1 MLILTNPLH
10 SLRKT
15 RLFQRLLKS
24 RLNKPK
30 HYDLGYEHSVAL
42 RPLTH
47 ASIIW
52 RNKDLEPNIRR
63 LVKSVIYQLDKS
75 KDRGC
80 FIDVG
85 ANVGMYSWE
94 VFKNSPQRKIL
105 AFEPDPL
112 NFELLEITLKEYD
125 FGNMEIYP
133 FALSNKN
140 QKVSFFQDT
149 ITSATGNICGSDKT
163 WIENYLGI
171 NASKIPIEAK
181 RLDSFKGEELV
192 PSLMKVD
199 VEGHELK
206 VLEGAEA
213 IIAQTK
219 PIMIIESFPPKQ
231 KNVLNLLNQ
240 YGYKVYDA
248 DLSSAINKNT
258 LNLFAWHPRGPLD
271 EKFIQRVIG
280 R

>member
-1 MLILTNPLH
+1 MLILSNPLH

-15 RLFQRLLKS
+15 KLFQRLLTT

-30 HYDLGYEHSVAL
+30 LYDLGFEHRVAL

-52 RNKDLEPNIRR
+52 RNENLESNIRR
-63 LVKSVIYQLDKS
+63 LTKSVVHHLDKS
-75 KDRGC
+75 RDKGC

-85 ANVGMYSWE
+85 ANIGMYSWE
-94 VFKNSPQRKIL
+94 VFKNSPKRKIL

-112 NFELLEITLKEYD
+112 NFELLEKTLKGYD
-125 FGNMEIYP
+125 FGKMEIYP

-163 WIENYLGI
+163 WIENYLGT
-171 NASKIPIEAK
+171 NTSKISIETK
-181 RLDSFKGEELV
+181 RLDSFKGEELF
-192 PSLMKVD
+192 PSLIKID
-199 VEGHELK
+199 VEGHELE

-213 IIAQTK
+213 IIAQVK

-231 KNVLNLLNQ
+231 MNVLNFLYQ
-240 YGYKVYDA
+240 FGYKVYDA
-248 DLSSAINKNT
+248 DQYSAINNNT
-258 LNLFAWHPRGPLD
+258 LNLFAWHPRGSLD
-271 EKFIQRVIG
+271 EKFVHRVVD

>member
-1 MLILTNPLH
+1 MLILSNPLH

-15 RLFQRLLKS
+15 KLFQRLLTT

-30 HYDLGYEHSVAL
+30 LYDLGYEHSVAL

-52 RNKDLEPNIRR
+52 RNENLESNIRR
-63 LVKSVIYQLDKS
+63 LTKSVVQHLDRS
-75 KDRGC
+75 GDHGS

-85 ANVGMYSWE
+85 ANIGMYSWE
-94 VFKNSPQRKIL
+94 VLKNSPKRKIL

-112 NFELLEITLKEYD
+112 NFELLERTLREYD
-125 FGNMEIYP
+125 FENIEIYP

-140 QKVSFFQDT
+140 QKVSFYQDT

-163 WIENYLGI
+163 WIENYLGT
-171 NASKIPIEAK
+171 NASKISIETK
-181 RLDSFKGEELV
+181 RLDSFKGEKLV
-192 PSLMKVD
+192 PSLIKVD
-199 VEGHELK
+199 VEGHELE

-213 IIAQTK
+213 IIAQVK

-231 KNVLNLLNQ
+231 MNVLNFLYQ
-240 YGYKVYDA
+240 FGYKVNDA
-248 DLSSAINKNT
+248 DQSSAINKNT

-271 EKFIQRVIG
+271 AKFVHRLVDT
-280 R
+280 